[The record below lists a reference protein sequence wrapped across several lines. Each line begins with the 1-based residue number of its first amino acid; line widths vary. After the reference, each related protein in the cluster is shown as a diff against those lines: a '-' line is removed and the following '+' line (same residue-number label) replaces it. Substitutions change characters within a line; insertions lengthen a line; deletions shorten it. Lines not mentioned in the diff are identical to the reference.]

1 MCIGRGEVCM
11 RGRGLGGYFGHPSVN
26 KLTLLLYPLNPRAV
40 NKWNVTLVAL
50 TSVSFC
56 RVDWVGGGGLL
67 VDEVKCGGP
76 NREILKSGIN
86 L

>member
-1 MCIGRGEVCM
+1 MCVCGERGWE
-11 RGRGLGGYFGHPSVN
+11 GGYLWHPSVK

-56 RVDWVGGGGLL
+56 RVDWVAGGGLL